1 MFDFD
6 LRLLSVFDEI
16 YKTRSVSRAAD
27 VLNLGQPAVSIAL
40 SRLREH
46 FNDPLFVRTANGME
60 PTSLG
65 QELIHP
71 MREALTALGRALGH
85 RSVFEPKTARRTFCI
100 CMNDISQ
107 LVLLPRLW
115 AEIRAVAANIE
126 IDIAPL
132 SLETPRQLESGAAD
146 LALGFLPQLDAGFY
160 QQKMFG
166 QHYVCMVA
174 ADHPRI
180 PKSLTLRLF
189 QSEAHAVIIGAGTG
203 HAILEKEL
211 VRQGIERR
219 IALRIPSYVG
229 VAFVVEGTDLVV
241 TIPQRLADVLK
252 GHGNFRIFPPPMPLP
267 SYSIKQHWH
276 ERFHQDPGNQWL
288 RSVISKVLQKSS
300 DIISP
305 EILA

>member
-1 MFDFD
+1 MLD
-6 LRLLSVFDEI
+6 LDHRLLSVFDEI

-27 VLNLGQPAVSIAL
+27 VLDLGQPAVSIAL

-46 FNDPLFVRTANGME
+46 FHDLLFVRTANGME

-71 MREALTALGRALGH
+71 MREALAALDRALGY
-85 RSVFEPKTARRTFCI
+85 RQKFDPTTARRTFCI

-115 AEIRAVAANIE
+115 AEIRAVAPNIE

-132 SLETPRQLESGAAD
+132 SSDTGRQLESGDAD

-160 QQKMFG
+160 QQTMFG
-166 QHYVCMVA
+166 QNYVCMAA

-180 PKSLTLRLF
+180 RKSLTMRLF
-189 QSEAHAVIIGAGTG
+189 RSEAHAVIIGAGTG
-203 HAILEKEL
+203 HSIVEKEL
-211 VRQGIERR
+211 ARQGIERR

-229 VAFVVEGTDLVV
+229 VAFVVEGTDLIV

-252 GHGNFRIFPPPMPLP
+252 GHGAFRIFPTPMKLP

-288 RSVISKVLQKSS
+288 RAVISKVLQKGAETH
-300 DIISP
+300 SP

>member
-1 MFDFD
+1 
-6 LRLLSVFDEI
+6 
-16 YKTRSVSRAAD
+16 
-27 VLNLGQPAVSIAL
+27 
-40 SRLREH
+40 
-46 FNDPLFVRTANGME
+46 
-60 PTSLG
+60 
-65 QELIHP
+65 
-71 MREALTALGRALGH
+71 
-85 RSVFEPKTARRTFCI
+85 
-100 CMNDISQ
+100 
-107 LVLLPRLW
+107 
-115 AEIRAVAANIE
+115 
-126 IDIAPL
+126 
-132 SLETPRQLESGAAD
+132 
-146 LALGFLPQLDAGFY
+146 
-160 QQKMFG
+160 
-166 QHYVCMVA
+166 MVA